1 MSKTRSLL
9 TALTASG
16 FLVACAGAPEPAA
29 APEPPCT
36 FQDGSGPYTAKA
48 PDWVCNEGSNVPGL
62 TAVASYRQSSSGYD
76 FMVEMAT
83 ARGRQRLAA
92 IISSEAEGSVK
103 DYRANSGNTLANE
116 TNMATS
122 EITQK
127 TIYSAVLTGSRVV
140 TKTRNPDTGQVYVL
154 VGISDQDLPKLAE
167 KAVETAFKNDDV
179 GFQLYK
185 ASKSFKEL
193 ISDLG
198 N

>member
-1 MSKTRSLL
+1 MISWLKL
-9 TALTASG
+9 
-16 FLVACAGAPEPAA
+16 
-29 APEPPCT
+29 
-36 FQDGSGPYTAKA
+36 
-48 PDWVCNEGSNVPGL
+48 
-62 TAVASYRQSSSGYD
+62 
-76 FMVEMAT
+76 

-92 IISSEAEGSVK
+92 IISSEAVGSVK